1 MALTEWSV
9 VGVWLADY
17 LAVPRTTLQNA
28 VADGRLPSQRLG
40 SGQTVV
46 RISDA
51 KKWAGKEYRPKSEG

>member
-1 MALTEWSV
+1 MAMAEWAA

-17 LAVPRTTLQNA
+17 LSVPRTTLQNA

-46 RISDA
+46 RINDA

>member
-1 MALTEWSV
+1 MALIEWAV
-9 VGVWLADY
+9 VGVWLAEY
-17 LAVPRTTLQNA
+17 LAVPRTTLQGA

>member
-1 MALTEWSV
+1 MALTEWAV

-17 LAVPRTTLQNA
+17 LSVPRTTLQDA